1 MFVRCSLSLLVVSY
15 SNCLLN
21 IIMPI
26 FPKNLVVLMSLFLC
40 SDSTRLCTNFS
51 ENAFVANSF
60 SENAFVFG
68 FMLLCLEML

>member
-1 MFVRCSLSLLVVSY
+1 
-15 SNCLLN
+15 
-21 IIMPI
+21 MPI